1 MDLNGSGK
9 GTVGK
14 ELADKLGILHVSTGD
29 IFRENI
35 KNETALGK
43 EANEYISKGM
53 LVPDELTNRIVSD
66 RLSKPDAKGGALL
79 DGYPRN
85 KEQCEELDKIL
96 SSLGK
101 KVDIAINLDVPYE
114 ELLGR
119 ITNRRV
125 CTKCKEGY
133 NLEYNPPKTD
143 GICDKCGGDVV
154 QRDDDKPEIV
164 EARLKIYY
172 EQAQE
177 LLDYY
182 KSQEKLRTEI
192 AGDKVR
198 RTSKDVVN
206 TLIEYFGNK

>member
-1 MDLNGSGK
+1 
-9 GTVGK
+9 
-14 ELADKLGILHVSTGD
+14 
-29 IFRENI
+29 
-35 KNETALGK
+35 
-43 EANEYISKGM
+43 M

-66 RLSKPDAKGGALL
+66 RLSKEDAKNGVLL

-96 SSLGK
+96 SSLGRILD
-101 KVDIAINLDVPYE
+101 VAINLDVPYE
-114 ELLGR
+114 ELLRR

-125 CTKCKEGY
+125 CIKCKEGY
-133 NLEYNPPKTD
+133 NIEYYPPREN

-177 LLDYY
+177 ILDYY
-182 KSQEKLRTEI
+182 ESQGKLHTEV
-192 AGDKVR
+192 AGDKVG

-206 TLIEYFGNK
+206 TLVEYFNNK